1 VHQVIE
7 SRPHFPVTQKVWGVE
22 ELIVSTEHYAA
33 KYLVIRAGYQ
43 SSLHY
48 HKKKIETFT
57 VLRGEVTLE
66 YGDKVK
72 HLSPGDQWHIQ
83 KGHPH
88 RFKSIE
94 GATILEVSTHH
105 DDEDVFRQEPSGEM
119 R

>member
-1 VHQVIE
+1 MITP
-7 SRPHFPVTQKVWGVE
+7 RAIFPSTVKVWGHE

-57 VLRGEVTLE
+57 VLVGEVTLE

-72 HLSPGDQWHIQ
+72 HLLPGDHWHIQ
-83 KGHPH
+83 RGHLH
-88 RFKSIE
+88 RFKSVT
-94 GATILEVSTHH
+94 GATILEVSTKH